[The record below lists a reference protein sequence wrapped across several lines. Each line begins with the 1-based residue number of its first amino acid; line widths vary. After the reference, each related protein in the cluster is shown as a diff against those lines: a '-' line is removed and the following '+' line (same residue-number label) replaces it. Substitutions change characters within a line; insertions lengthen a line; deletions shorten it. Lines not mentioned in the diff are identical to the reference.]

1 MTQVVKSMLILFLV
15 SISFAGLVSAS
26 NNDNAD
32 KKKKKKNEETVVFQV
47 NMDCHS
53 CVQKIEGNIPFEKG
67 VKDLKV
73 SLEKLECEVTFR
85 EDKTSVDKLI
95 EAFYKLGY
103 KAEIKTDGES
113 KKKETKEEHHGHTH

>member
-1 MTQVVKSMLILFLV
+1 MTQVVKAMLLLFLV
-15 SISFAGLVSAS
+15 SISFVGFVSAS

-95 EAFYKLGY
+95 EAFDKLGY